1 MDYWN
6 RAQVLVLCSYRI
18 AKSLYGSWMPNG
30 VFEIHAIWGLHCV
43 EMHWNSYWPARPSRL
58 SFLFLEKK
66 TPLTIAVIKSKQLT
80 YLHNK
85 YERYSQIIVMIKR
98 FDIQ

>member
-1 MDYWN
+1 MEFLKFMPFGVY
-6 RAQVLVLCSYRI
+6 I
-18 AKSLYGSWMPNG
+18 ASKCT
-30 VFEIHAIWGLHCV
+30 EIVIDQHARVDFL
-43 EMHWNSYWPARPSRL
+43 N
-58 SFLFLEKK
+58 FLFLEKK